1 MRNLLDMTAGE
12 PWLITEDGLRQ
23 VLAIADRRDLDMA
36 AVERIV
42 AARDLSPE
50 AIAMR
55 AGDRLKGAG
64 NVSVRDGVAVLPVTG
79 PVMRYASLFSSISG
93 ATSASGIA
101 SGLQAAL
108 DSADVQSILLNF
120 DTPGGQANGI
130 AELAGQI
137 MDARRVKPITA
148 YVGDRAASA
157 GYWLAASASE
167 VVLSTTALIGSIGAV
182 MSFKDT
188 SQSDAREG
196 IREVTIVS
204 SQSPMKA
211 MDPATRSGE
220 EAVRAVLDALAEEF
234 IGHVAMARGVTPKV
248 VAQDF
253 GRGGIIPRPADAVRL
268 GMADRI
274 GSFEQTLRGMAA
286 AHARKPTP
294 RSAAAALAELPT
306 RGSAA
311 STEEHP
317 MPDTNVAAMSVAEI
331 TAANPAV
338 AEALAA
344 ARTDGGRAAAAEAV
358 TAERARCKAILTA
371 PGAAKQL
378 ATAQHLAF
386 ASDMS
391 ADAATAMLDTVVA
404 GQPAADPTAQAAAGF
419 HGRMSET
426 ASPKIGPDAG
436 PGADAGPDM
445 ETPEGV
451 AAFVMTAGKPRTNAK
466 H

>member
-1 MRNLLDMTAGE
+1 MRNLLDMAASE

-42 AARDLSPE
+42 AAREMSPE

-55 AGDRLKGAG
+55 AGERLKGAS
-64 NVSVRDGVAVLPVTG
+64 NVSVRDGVAVLPITG
-79 PVMRYASLFSSISG
+79 PIMRYASLFSSISG
-93 ATSASGIA
+93 ATSVSGIA

-108 DSADVQSILLNF
+108 DSADVQSILLNY

-137 MDARRVKPITA
+137 MDARRTKPITA

-157 GYWLAASASE
+157 GYWLAVSAPE
-167 VVLSTTALIGSIGAV
+167 VVLSTTALVGSIGAV
-182 MSFKDT
+182 MSFTDT

-204 SQSPMKA
+204 TQSPMKA

-220 EAVRAVLDALAEEF
+220 EAIRAVLDALAEEF
-234 IGHVAMARGVTPKV
+234 IGHVATARGVTPMV
-248 VAQDF
+248 VAKDF

-274 GSFEQTLRGMAA
+274 GSFEQTLRGMVA

-294 RSAAAALAELPT
+294 RSVAAALPPVEPST
-306 RGSAA
+306 SGSPAL
-311 STEEHP
+311 TEEHP

-331 TAANPAV
+331 TATNPAV
-338 AEALAA
+338 AEAIAA
-344 ARTDGGRAAAAEAV
+344 ARTEGVHAGAAESA

-371 PGAAKQL
+371 PGAAKQP

-404 GQPAADPTAQAAAGF
+404 GQPAPAPAAAAGF
-419 HGRMSET
+419 HGRMSEA
-426 ASPKIGPDAG
+426 ASPNVGPDAG
-436 PGADAGPDM
+436 PGAGAGPDM

-451 AAFVMTAGKPRTNAK
+451 AAFIMNAGKPRTNAK